1 MLSFGNPIDQKLLLK
16 QIDSLNDAKKPDE
29 SIILLDKIIRDAKQ
43 SAYDKYYAY
52 VLKARTYKRLYNHT
66 EAMNNLDR
74 AMLEGKKSN
83 KAAEV
88 ESQVLMEKLFIHF
101 DLKQKDEFQK
111 LLPWFTAEKLQ
122 YITGET
128 RVFYESILGHLEM
141 EKGNY
146 EAAEKY
152 FDYCILLLEK
162 ESPRH
167 LPNIYKVKMNL
178 YNRMGKKDLAIAAYE
193 KGVYYAEK
201 YNVDLYKIVMDETL
215 LYYYI
220 ENDDY
225 KNAYF
230 IQRKLSEMR
239 LKYND
244 REVSGNLVLLEK
256 KLDQEYAD
264 MESKYDRMIKYLLI
278 VVLVMLFALLIVIY
292 LLFRANNRQKVFMEK
307 ENQAMRDKL
316 QSLLVNSLQDA
327 AQMGKSVDLNRF
339 KLTERQLE
347 IIQLVKEN
355 KSNKEISAML
365 FISENTVKYHL
376 KKIFEILDIEKR
388 SDLRAS

>member
-1 MLSFGNPIDQKLLLK
+1 MKK
-16 QIDSLNDAKKPDE
+16 IDSLNDVKKPDE
-29 SIILLDKIIRDAKQ
+29 SIILLDKITRDPKQ
-43 SAYDKYYAY
+43 STYDKYYAY
-52 VLKARTYKRLYNHT
+52 LLKARTYKRLYNHT
-66 EAMNNLDR
+66 EALNNLDR

-101 DLKQKDEFQK
+101 DLKQKQEFQK

-122 YITGET
+122 YIKGET

-167 LPNIYKVKMNL
+167 LPNIYKVIMNL
-178 YNRMGKKDLAIAAYE
+178 YNRMGKKDLAMEAYE

-201 YNVDLYKIVMDETL
+201 YDVDLYKIVMDETL

-220 ENDDY
+220 ENEDY

-230 IQRKLSEMR
+230 TQRKLSEMR

-256 KLDQEYAD
+256 KLDQENAD
-264 MESKYDRMIKYLLI
+264 MEIKYDRMIKYFLI
-278 VVLVMLFALLIVIY
+278 AIMMTLFALLIVMY
-292 LLFRANNRQKVFMEK
+292 LLFRANNRQKDYMEK

-327 AQMGKSVDLNRF
+327 AQMGKSIDLNRY

-376 KKIFEILDIEKR
+376 KKIFEILDIDKR
-388 SDLRAS
+388 SDLKAS

>member
-1 MLSFGNPIDQKLLLK
+1 
-16 QIDSLNDAKKPDE
+16 
-29 SIILLDKIIRDAKQ
+29 
-43 SAYDKYYAY
+43 
-52 VLKARTYKRLYNHT
+52 
-66 EAMNNLDR
+66 MNNLDR

-88 ESQVLMEKLFIHF
+88 ESQVLMEKLFIYF
-101 DLKQKDEFQK
+101 DLKQKDEFRK

-122 YITGET
+122 YIQGAT

-178 YNRMGKKDLAIAAYE
+178 YNRMGKKDLAMEAYE

-201 YNVDLYKIVMDETL
+201 HNVDLCKIVMDETL
-215 LYYYI
+215 LYNYI
-220 ENDDY
+220 ENEDY

-230 IQRKLSEMR
+230 TQRKLSEMR

-256 KLDQEYAD
+256 KLDQENAD
-264 MESKYDRMIKYLLI
+264 MESKYDRMIRYLLI
-278 VVLVMLFALLIVIY
+278 VVLMMLFALLIVMY

-307 ENQAMRDKL
+307 DNQAMRDKL

-327 AQMGKSVDLNRF
+327 AQIGKSVDLNRF

-376 KKIFEILDIEKR
+376 KKIFEILDIDKR